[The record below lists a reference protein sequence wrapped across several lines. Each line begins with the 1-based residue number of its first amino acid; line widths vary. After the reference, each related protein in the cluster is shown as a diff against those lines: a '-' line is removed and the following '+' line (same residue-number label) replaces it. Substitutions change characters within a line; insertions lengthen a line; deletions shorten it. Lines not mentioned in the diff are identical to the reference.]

1 MSLSGGREEVAT
13 AFKMSP
19 YVKDDIDHKVESQ
32 IQQERPVSPVPSCVS
47 MKSDQSMMAPIT
59 FGEKNSASK
68 QSSIQQERP
77 VSPVPSCVSMKSDQ
91 SMMAPITFGE
101 ENSATKQR
109 FQQERP
115 VSPVP
120 SCVSMK
126 SVQIQSVSF
135 REGISATKQRNSLER
150 SQSETETESQF
161 TQSHQTDLSSIFRSL
176 EDDIMT
182 FLKSQLK
189 RFKRI
194 LSSECFESQG
204 EDKEVVD
211 IEIAKQESNARE
223 GALKI
228 TLHMLRNMNQ
238 TELADIL
245 EKNELAVKCQRKLKS
260 NLKNKFQ
267 CVFEG
272 IAKQGNPTLLNKIY
286 TELYI
291 TKGGSG
297 EVNNEHEV
305 RQIEAAFR
313 RPATQEISIKCN
325 DIFKSLPGQDQPIRT
340 VLTKGIAGIGKTVS
354 VQKFIMDWAEGKANQ
369 DVQFIFPFSSR
380 ELYLMKYKKH
390 SLLELLHHFFVETK
404 ESGISNYESY
414 KILFV
419 FDGLDEFQIPLNFQN
434 NESWCDITESTSVD
448 VLLTNLIKGNLLPSA
463 LLWITSRPAAAN
475 QIPPE
480 CVDQVTEVRGF
491 NDPQKEEFFRKR
503 ISDENM
509 ASRIISH
516 IKSSRSLFIMCHI
529 PVFCWISG
537 TVLEHMLKKGKRGEM
552 PKTLTEMY
560 THLLVVLMKQ
570 MIEKYHRNDETH
582 PHWNEES
589 ILSLGKLAFQQ
600 LEKGNI
606 IFYEEHLRECG
617 VDVSEES
624 VYSGVCTQIFKEESG
639 LYQQKVYCFV
649 HLSIQEFLA
658 AVYVF
663 LTFNNSGVNLM
674 VQTESTSEVLTPF
687 KNNPTFCLNVS
698 AVEMALQSEN
708 GHLDLFLR
716 FLLGLTLESN
726 HTLLRGLL
734 TQTKISSQTNAET
747 VKYIKL
753 KIKENLS
760 PGRCINLFHCLNELN
775 DHSLVEEIQ
784 SYLSSGSVSREELSP
799 EQWSALVFVLL
810 TSEEELD
817 VFDLRKY
824 SRSDEGL
831 LRLLPVVKASRTA
844 QLSDCQVRKEGC
856 ASLVSALM
864 LKPSHLRELDLSNN
878 PLEDSGVKLLSDA
891 LGSPHCKL
899 ETLRLSGCE
908 VREEGCA
915 ALASALR
922 LNPSHLR
929 ELDLH
934 GNDLED
940 SGVKLLSD
948 GLGSS
953 HCKLETLRLSGC
965 KVREKGCAALAS
977 ALMLNPSAMREL
989 ELNFN
994 HLEDSGVKLLSDAL
1008 GSPHCKLETLRLSCC
1023 GVRREGCASLA
1034 SALMLTPSALRELDL
1049 SHNDLEDSGLK
1060 LLSDGLGS
1068 PHCKLETLRLSH
1080 CKVREEGCSSL
1091 VSALMLHPSHL
1102 RQLDLSGNHLQGS
1115 GVKLLSDALG
1125 NPHCKLETLRLR
1137 WCGVRDEGCAS
1148 LASALMLTP
1157 SALRELDLSVNDL
1170 EDSGLKLLSD
1180 GLGSPHCKLET
1191 LSFFSHTFTV
1201 SGDENK
1207 DYVHNMT
1214 QQRCM

>member
-1 MSLSGGREEVAT
+1 HS
-13 AFKMSP
+13 
-19 YVKDDIDHKVESQ
+19 
-32 IQQERPVSPVPSCVS
+32 ER
-47 MKSDQSMMAPIT
+47 K
-59 FGEKNSASK
+59 
-68 QSSIQQERP
+68 
-77 VSPVPSCVSMKSDQ
+77 
-91 SMMAPITFGE
+91 
-101 ENSATKQR
+101 
-109 FQQERP
+109 
-115 VSPVP
+115 
-120 SCVSMK
+120 
-126 SVQIQSVSF
+126 
-135 REGISATKQRNSLER
+135 
-150 SQSETETESQF
+150 
-161 TQSHQTDLSSIFRSL
+161 
-176 EDDIMT
+176 
-182 FLKSQLK
+182 
-189 RFKRI
+189 I
-194 LSSECFESQG
+194 LLLNR
-204 EDKEVVD
+204 D
-211 IEIAKQESNARE
+211 
-223 GALKI
+223 
-228 TLHMLRNMNQ
+228 
-238 TELADIL
+238 
-245 EKNELAVKCQRKLKS
+245 ELAVKCQRKLKS

-267 CVFEG
+267 CVFVG

-291 TKGGSG
+291 TEGGSG

-325 DIFKSLPGQDQPIRT
+325 DIFKPLPGQDKPIRT

-419 FDGLDEFQIPLNFQN
+419 FDGLDEFQLPLDFQN

-516 IKSSRSLFIMCHI
+516 IKSSRSLYIMCHI

-537 TVLEHMLKKGKRGEM
+537 TVLEHMLKTGKRGEM

-560 THLLVVLMKQ
+560 TLLLVVLM
-570 MIEKYHRNDETH
+570 IEKCHRNDETQ

-600 LEKGNI
+600 LEKGNL

-674 VQTESTSEVLTPF
+674 VQPESTSEVLMPF

-747 VKYIKL
+747 VKYIKW
-753 KIKENLS
+753 KIRENLS

-810 TSEEELD
+810 TSEKELD

-844 QLSDCQVRKEGC
+844 QLESCDLTEKCCKALASALNSSHLRELDLSCNPLKDSGVKLLSDGLGSPHCKLEKLRLSDCKVRKEGC
-856 ASLVSALM
+856 ASLASALM

-899 ETLRLSGCE
+899 ETLRLSSCE

-915 ALASALR
+915 SLVSALR
-922 LNPSHLR
+922 LHPSHLKK
-929 ELDLH
+929 LDLH

-977 ALMLNPSAMREL
+977 ALMLTPSALREL

-1034 SALMLTPSALRELDL
+1034 SALMLNPSALRELDL
-1049 SHNDLEDSGLK
+1049 SHNELEDSGLK

-1068 PHCKLETLRLSH
+1068 PHCKL
-1080 CKVREEGCSSL
+1080 
-1091 VSALMLHPSHL
+1091 
-1102 RQLDLSGNHLQGS
+1102 D
-1115 GVKLLSDALG
+1115 
-1125 NPHCKLETLRLR
+1125 TLRLR
-1137 WCGVRDEGCAS
+1137 WCGVRDEGCSS
-1148 LASALMLTP
+1148 LASALMLNH
-1157 SALRELDLSVNDL
+1157 SHLRELDLSVNDL

-1191 LSFFSHTFTV
+1191 LRLSSCKIGDKGYASLASALILNPSYLRELDLSWNDLHYSAVKLLSDQLADPLWRLEKLNFFCHTHTV
-1201 SGDENK
+1201 SSDENE

-1214 QQRCM
+1214 QQKCM